1 MSNPE
6 PIVRKSFIF
15 PDMTASLTT
24 AAQIRQHIERLPL
37 GEPFTPAVLLAC
49 GTRATVDQ
57 TLSRLVKS
65 GFIAR
70 VARGVFVCPEMN
82 RFVGRVMPDPMA
94 VAETLA
100 KTTGATLQMHGAEAA
115 RRLQLTTQVPTQPVF
130 STSGPSR
137 RIRVGSM
144 EIRLQHVSQ
153 RKLALAGR
161 PAGMALAAMWY
172 LGQKVVT
179 PALIEKIRCQL
190 PSVEFEALTA
200 ATHTMPAWMSDA
212 VYRHQQS
219 HG

>member
-1 MSNPE
+1 
-6 PIVRKSFIF
+6 
-15 PDMTASLTT
+15 MTASLTT

-37 GEPFTPAVLLAC
+37 GEPFTPAALLAY
-49 GTRATVDQ
+49 GARATVDQ

-65 GFIAR
+65 GVITR
-70 VARGVFVCPEMN
+70 VARGVFVRPEMS

-100 KTTGATLQMHGAEAA
+100 RTTGATLQMHGAEAA

-137 RIRVGSM
+137 RIRVGAL

-172 LGQKVVT
+172 LGQKALT

-190 PSVEFEALTA
+190 PAAEFEALTA
-200 ATHTMPAWMSDA
+200 ATGTMPAWMSDA
-212 VYRHQQS
+212 VFRHQRQQS

>member
-1 MSNPE
+1 
-6 PIVRKSFIF
+6 
-15 PDMTASLTT
+15 
-24 AAQIRQHIERLPL
+24 
-37 GEPFTPAVLLAC
+37 
-49 GTRATVDQ
+49 
-57 TLSRLVKS
+57 
-65 GFIAR
+65 
-70 VARGVFVCPEMN
+70 
-82 RFVGRVMPDPMA
+82 MPDPMA

-172 LGQKVVT
+172 LGQKEVT

>member
-1 MSNPE
+1 
-6 PIVRKSFIF
+6 
-15 PDMTASLTT
+15 MTAPLTT

-37 GEPFTPAVLLAC
+37 GEPFTPAALLAY
-49 GTRATVDQ
+49 GARATVDQ

-65 GFIAR
+65 GVITR
-70 VARGVFVCPEMN
+70 VARGVFVRPEMS
-82 RFVGRVMPDPMA
+82 RFVGRVMPNPMA

-100 KTTGATLQMHGAEAA
+100 RTTGATLQMHGAEAA

-137 RIRVGSM
+137 RIRIGNL

-172 LGQKVVT
+172 LGQKALT

-190 PSVEFEALTA
+190 PAAEFEALTA
-200 ATHTMPAWMSDA
+200 ATGTMPAWMSDA
-212 VYRHQQS
+212 VFRHQRQQS